1 MAVTKLEK
9 MINPEV
15 MSQMISAKVEKKVA
29 IMPFAKVD
37 STLQGQPGNTITL
50 PVFGYIGD
58 ATNVAEGT
66 SIGASELTT
75 THKQFTIKKIAK
87 GVDITDEAILSG
99 YGDPVGEANRQLAM
113 AISQKIDQDAIDAL
127 YGASLKFD
135 GVANKISYAGIVD
148 AIDKFEEEFN
158 TEKIIFV
165 HPKQV
170 SQLRKD
176 ADFTSADKY
185 VNGNYVAVNG
195 EIGKIANARVVVS
208 KRIKESDDTNGYV
221 CPIVKISY
229 DSETEQDTSAL
240 TIFLKKGIMVETSR
254 NIDTQVNMIR
264 ASEHYVVALTDESW
278 SYKRAAEVYT
288 D

>member
-1 MAVTKLEK
+1 MATTQLSN

-15 MSQMISAKVEKKVA
+15 MAEMMSAKVEKKVA
-29 IMPFAKVD
+29 IIPFAKVD
-37 STLQGQPGNTITL
+37 TTLQGQAGNTITL

-58 ATNVAEGT
+58 AANVAEGA

-127 YGASLKFD
+127 YGASLKYD
-135 GVANKISYAGIVD
+135 DITNKISYAGIVD

-158 TEKIIFV
+158 TEKVMFI
-165 HPKQV
+165 HPKQL

-185 VNGNYVAVNG
+185 VNGNYIAVNG
-195 EIGKIANARVVVS
+195 EVGKIANCRVVVS
-208 KRIKESDDTNGYV
+208 KRIKEDDTHAGYV
-221 CPIVKISY
+221 NPIVKINF
-229 DSETEQDTSAL
+229 DTETEEATPAL

-254 NIDTQVNMIR
+254 DIDHQINMIR
-264 ASEHYVVALTDESW
+264 SSENYVVALTDES
-278 SYKRAAEVYT
+278 KVVLAT
-288 D
+288 FKK

>member
-1 MAVTKLEK
+1 MAVTQFSN

-15 MSQMISAKVEKKVA
+15 MAEMMSAKVAKKVA
-29 IMPFAKVD
+29 VIPFAKVD
-37 STLQGQPGNTITL
+37 TTLQGQAGNTITI

-58 ATNVAEGT
+58 AANVAEGA
-66 SIGASELTT
+66 SIGASALTT

-99 YGDPVGEANRQLAM
+99 YGDPVGEANRQLIM
-113 AISQKIDQDAIDAL
+113 SISQKVDQDAIDAL
-127 YGASLKFD
+127 YGASLSFN
-135 GVANKISYAGIVD
+135 GIANKISYAGIVD
-148 AIDKFEEEFN
+148 AIDVFEEEYN

-185 VNGNYVAVNG
+185 LNGNYTAVNG

-208 KRIKESDDTNGYV
+208 KRVKEDDTHAGYV
-221 CPIVKISY
+221 NPIVKLSF
-229 DSETEQDTSAL
+229 DTETEEATPAL
-240 TIFLKKGIMVETSR
+240 TVFLKRNVMVETSR
-254 NIDTQVNMIR
+254 DIDKQINLIR
-264 ASEHYVVALTDESW
+264 ASELYTVALTDES
-278 SYKRAAEVYT
+278 KVVLAT
-288 D
+288 FKK

>member
-1 MAVTKLEK
+1 MAITKLAN

-15 MSQMISAKVEKKVA
+15 MSEMISAKVEKKVA
-29 IMPFAKVD
+29 IIPFAKMD
-37 STLQGQPGNTITL
+37 TTLQGRAGNTITI

-58 ATNVAEGT
+58 ASNVEEGA

-75 THKQFTIKKIAK
+75 TDKQFTVRKIGK
-87 GVDITDEAILSG
+87 GVDLTDEAILSG
-99 YGDPVGEANRQLAM
+99 YGDPVGEANKQLAM

-158 TEKIIFV
+158 TEKVMFI
-165 HPKQV
+165 HPKQL

-185 VNGNYVAVNG
+185 VNGNYIAVNG
-195 EIGKIANARVVVS
+195 EVGKIANCRVVVS
-208 KRIKESDDTNGYV
+208 KRVKESDDTNGYV
-221 CPIVKISY
+221 NPIVKINF
-229 DSETEQDTSAL
+229 DTETEESASAL
-240 TIFLKKGIMVETSR
+240 TIFLKKGVAVETDR
-254 NIDTQVNMIR
+254 DIDKQVNMIR
-264 ASEHYVVALTDESW
+264 ASEPYICALTDES
-278 SYKRAAEVYT
+278 KVVLAT
-288 D
+288 FKK

>member
-1 MAVTKLEK
+1 MATTQFSN

-15 MSQMISAKVEKKVA
+15 MAEMISAKVAKKVA
-29 IMPFAKVD
+29 IIPFAKVD
-37 STLQGQPGNTITL
+37 TTLQGQAGNTITI

-58 ATNVAEGT
+58 AANVAEGA
-66 SIGASELTT
+66 SIGASALTT

-99 YGDPVGEANRQLAM
+99 YGDPVGEANRQLIM
-113 AISQKIDQDAIDAL
+113 SISQKVDQDAIDAL
-127 YGASLKFD
+127 YGASLSFN
-135 GVANKISYAGIVD
+135 GIANKISYAGIVD
-148 AIDKFEEEFN
+148 AIDVFEEEYN

-185 VNGNYVAVNG
+185 LNGNYTAVNG

-208 KRIKESDDTNGYV
+208 KRVKEDDTHAGYV
-221 CPIVKISY
+221 NPIVKISY

-240 TIFLKKGIMVETSR
+240 TIFLKKGVMVETSR
-254 NIDTQVNMIR
+254 DIDHQINMIR
-264 ASEHYVVALTDESW
+264 SSENYVVALTDES
-278 SYKRAAEVYT
+278 KVVLAT
-288 D
+288 FKK

>member
-29 IMPFAKVD
+29 IMPFARVD
-37 STLQGQPGNTITL
+37 STLQGQPGNTITI

-58 ATNVAEGT
+58 GHDVAEGT

-75 THKQFTIKKIAK
+75 THKQFTIKKIGQ

-127 YGASLKFD
+127 YGASLKYD
-135 GVANKISYAGIVD
+135 DITNKISYAGIVE
-148 AIDKFEEEFN
+148 AIDKFEEEVN
-158 TEKIIFV
+158 TEKVIFI
-165 HPKQV
+165 HPKQL

-185 VNGNYVAVNG
+185 INGNYIAVNG

-208 KRIKESDDTNGYV
+208 KRVKEDDTNAGYV
-221 CPIVKISY
+221 NPIVKLSF
-229 DSETEQDTSAL
+229 DTETEEASSAL
-240 TIFLKKGIMVETSR
+240 TIFLKKGIAVETDR
-254 NIDTQVNMIR
+254 DIDKQINMIR
-264 ASEHYVVALTDESW
+264 ASEHYICALTDQS
-278 SYKRAAEVYT
+278 KVVLAT
-288 D
+288 FKK

>member
-15 MSQMISAKVEKKVA
+15 MAEMISAKVEKKVA
-29 IMPFAKVD
+29 IIPFAKMD
-37 STLQGQPGNTITL
+37 TTLQGRAGNTITI

-58 ATNVAEGT
+58 AANVAEGA

-75 THKQFTIKKIAK
+75 TDKQFTVKKIGK
-87 GVDITDEAILSG
+87 GVDLTDEAILSG
-99 YGDPVGEANRQLAM
+99 YGDPVGEANKQLAM

-148 AIDKFEEEFN
+148 AIDKFEEEYN
-158 TEKIIFV
+158 TEKVLFI
-165 HPKQV
+165 HPKQL

-185 VNGNYVAVNG
+185 VNGNYIAVNG
-195 EIGKIANARVVVS
+195 EVGKIANCRVVVS
-208 KRIKESDDTNGYV
+208 KRIKEDDTHAGYV
-221 CPIVKISY
+221 NPIVKINF
-229 DSETEQDTSAL
+229 DTETEESAAAL
-240 TIFLKKGIMVETSR
+240 TIFLKKGVAVETDR
-254 NIDTQVNMIR
+254 DIDKQVNMIR
-264 ASEHYVVALTDESW
+264 ASENYVVALTDES
-278 SYKRAAEVYT
+278 KVVLAT
-288 D
+288 FKK

>member
-29 IMPFAKVD
+29 VMPFAKMD
-37 STLQGQPGNTITL
+37 NSLQGQPGNTITL

-58 ATNVAEGT
+58 AANVAEGT

-127 YGASLKFD
+127 YGASLKYD
-135 GVANKISYAGIVD
+135 GVAEKISYAGIVD

-158 TEKIIFV
+158 TEKVLFI

-185 VNGNYVAVNG
+185 VNGNYIAVNG
-195 EIGKIANARVVVS
+195 EIGKIANCRVVVS
-208 KRIKESDDTNGYV
+208 KRVKEDDTHAGYV
-221 CPIVKISY
+221 NPIVKLSF
-229 DSETEQDTSAL
+229 DTETEEASSAL
-240 TIFLKKGIMVETSR
+240 TIFLKKGIAVETDR
-254 NIDTQVNMIR
+254 DIDKQINMIR
-264 ASEHYVVALTDESW
+264 ASEHYICALTDQS
-278 SYKRAAEVYT
+278 KVVLAT
-288 D
+288 FKK

>member
-15 MSQMISAKVEKKVA
+15 MAEMISAKVEKKVA
-29 IMPFAKVD
+29 IIPFAKSD
-37 STLQGQPGNTITL
+37 TTLQGRAGNTITI

-58 ATNVAEGT
+58 ASNVEEGA

-75 THKQFTIKKIAK
+75 TDKQFTVKKIGK
-87 GVDITDEAILSG
+87 GVDLTDEAILSG

-158 TEKIIFV
+158 TEKVMFI
-165 HPKQV
+165 HPKQL

-185 VNGNYVAVNG
+185 VNGNYIAVNG
-195 EIGKIANARVVVS
+195 EVGKIANCRVVVS
-208 KRIKESDDTNGYV
+208 KRVKEDDTHAGYV
-221 CPIVKISY
+221 NPIVKINF
-229 DSETEQDTSAL
+229 DTETEESAAAL
-240 TIFLKKGIMVETSR
+240 TIFLKKGVAVETDR
-254 NIDTQVNMIR
+254 DIDKQVNMIR
-264 ASEHYVVALTDESW
+264 ASEHYICALTDES
-278 SYKRAAEVYT
+278 KVVLAT
-288 D
+288 FKK

>member
-37 STLQGQPGNTITL
+37 STLQGQAGNTITV

-58 ATNVAEGT
+58 GHDVAEGE

-75 THKQFTIKKIAK
+75 TDKQFTIKKIGK
-87 GVDITDEAILSG
+87 GVDLTDEAILSG

-113 AISQKIDQDAIDAL
+113 SIAQKIDQDAIDAL
-127 YGASLKFD
+127 YTASLKYND
-135 GVANKISYAGIVD
+135 VANKISYAGIVD
-148 AIDKFEEEFN
+148 AIDVFEEEVN

-176 ADFTSADKY
+176 TDFTSADKY
-185 VNGNYVAVNG
+185 LNGNYVAVNG

-208 KRIKESDDTNGYV
+208 KRIKEDDTHAGYV
-221 CPIVKISY
+221 NPIVKLSF
-229 DSETEQDTSAL
+229 DSETEQDTSAI
-240 TIFLKKGIMVETSR
+240 TIFLKRNVMVETSR

-264 ASEHYVVALTDESW
+264 ASELYTVALTDAS
-278 SYKRAAEVYT
+278 KVILAT
-288 D
+288 FKK

>member
-1 MAVTKLEK
+1 MATTKLAN

-15 MSQMISAKVEKKVA
+15 MAEMISAKVEKKVA
-29 IMPFAKVD
+29 VIPFAKVD
-37 STLQGQPGNTITL
+37 TTLQGRAGNTITI

-58 ATNVAEGT
+58 GHDVAEGE

-75 THKQFTIKKIAK
+75 TDKQFTVKKIGK
-87 GVDITDEAILSG
+87 GVDLTDEAILSG
-99 YGDPVGEANRQLAM
+99 YGDPVGEANKQLAM

-158 TEKIIFV
+158 TEKVMFI
-165 HPKQV
+165 HPKQL

-185 VNGNYVAVNG
+185 VNGNYIAVNG
-195 EIGKIANARVVVS
+195 EVGKIANCRVVVS
-208 KRIKESDDTNGYV
+208 KRVKESDDTNGYV
-221 CPIVKISY
+221 NPIVKINF
-229 DSETEQDTSAL
+229 DSETEESASAL
-240 TIFLKKGIMVETSR
+240 TIFLKKGVAVETDR
-254 NIDTQVNMIR
+254 DIDKQVNMIR
-264 ASEHYVVALTDESW
+264 ASEHYICALTDES
-278 SYKRAAEVYT
+278 KVVLAT
-288 D
+288 FKK

>member
-1 MAVTKLEK
+1 MATTQLSN

-15 MSQMISAKVEKKVA
+15 MAEMMSAKVEKKVA
-29 IMPFAKVD
+29 IIPFAKVD
-37 STLQGQPGNTITL
+37 TTLQGQAGNTITL

-58 ATNVAEGT
+58 AANVAEGA

-127 YGASLKFD
+127 YGASLKYD
-135 GVANKISYAGIVD
+135 DITNKISYAGIVD

-158 TEKIIFV
+158 TEKVMFI
-165 HPKQV
+165 HPKQL

-185 VNGNYVAVNG
+185 VNGNYIAVNG
-195 EIGKIANARVVVS
+195 EVGKIANCRVVVS
-208 KRIKESDDTNGYV
+208 KRVKEDDTHAGYV
-221 CPIVKISY
+221 NPIVKISY

-240 TIFLKKGIMVETSR
+240 TIFLKRNIMVETSR
-254 NIDTQVNMIR
+254 DIDHQINMIR
-264 ASEHYVVALTDESW
+264 SSENYVVALTDES
-278 SYKRAAEVYT
+278 KVVLAT
-288 D
+288 FKK

>member
-15 MSQMISAKVEKKVA
+15 MSEMISAKVEKKVA
-29 IMPFAKVD
+29 IIPFAKMD
-37 STLQGQPGNTITL
+37 TTLQGRAGNTITI

-58 ATNVAEGT
+58 AANVEEGA

-75 THKQFTIKKIAK
+75 TDKQFTVKKIGK
-87 GVDITDEAILSG
+87 GVDLTDEAILSG
-99 YGDPVGEANRQLAM
+99 YGDPVGEANKQLAM

-158 TEKIIFV
+158 TEKVMFI
-165 HPKQV
+165 HPKQL

-185 VNGNYVAVNG
+185 VNGNYIAVNG
-195 EIGKIANARVVVS
+195 EVGKIANCRVVVS
-208 KRIKESDDTNGYV
+208 KRVKEDDTHAGYV
-221 CPIVKISY
+221 NPIVKINF
-229 DSETEQDTSAL
+229 DTETEEAASAL
-240 TIFLKKGIMVETSR
+240 TIFLKKGVAVETDR
-254 NIDTQVNMIR
+254 DIDKQINMIR
-264 ASEHYVVALTDESW
+264 ASEHYICALTDES
-278 SYKRAAEVYT
+278 KCVLAT
-288 D
+288 FKK